1 MITLSTGE
9 LPKAQTSAEL
19 DEQEAQNRLTLLCEV
34 GKKIG
39 AASQIAPLV
48 QQITQMTQRALNAS
62 ASSVI
67 LLDEYDGELFFQVA
81 EGPAGKQLRQARLN
95 AQTGIAGWVA
105 HHATPLVINNVTED
119 ERFDNRFDIVTGFVT
134 RSIMCA
140 PLVVQRKVIGV
151 IEVLNKMDD
160 SDFSESDLE
169 ALVSVAATAAMSIE
183 NVRLHQS
190 VITAYKSTIKALAAT
205 IDAKDPYTCGHSQR
219 VTEYALR
226 GAAALSLP
234 AEDHEMLEYAG
245 ILHDIGKVGIAE
257 NILTHRGS
265 LNTQEWEIVREHPR
279 IGANILKE
287 IPFLEKVKRLVLHH
301 HERYDGN
308 GYPDGLRGQDIPIG
322 ARLLAVADAYEAMTS
337 LRPYR
342 ERTLTQE
349 EAIEEL
355 ENNKGTQFDP
365 EVVVA
370 FVNTVKCSSRL
381 EAK

>member
-1 MITLSTGE
+1 MTLSNGE
-9 LPKAQTSAEL
+9 FPKVQASAEL
-19 DEQEAQNRLTLLCEV
+19 DEQEAQSRLALLCEV

-39 AASQIAPLV
+39 EAAQLTPLV
-48 QQITQMTQRALNAS
+48 EQIMQMTQRALNAS

-105 HHATPLVINNVTED
+105 HHATPLVINDVTKD
-119 ERFDNRFDIVTGFVT
+119 ERFDNRLDIATGFVT

-140 PLVVQRKVIGV
+140 PMIVQRKVIGV
-151 IEVLNKMDD
+151 IEVLNKLDD
-160 SDFSESDLE
+160 CDFSESDLE

-183 NVRLHQS
+183 NIRLHQS
-190 VITAYKSTIKALAAT
+190 VIAAYKSTIKALAAT

-226 GAAALSLP
+226 GAEALSLP

-257 NILTHRGS
+257 NILTHCGS
-265 LNTQEWEIVREHPR
+265 LNTKEWEIVREHPK
-279 IGANILKE
+279 IGADILKE
-287 IPFLEKVKRLVLHH
+287 IPFLAKVKKLVLHH

-308 GYPDGLRGQDIPIG
+308 GYPDGLKGKDIPIE

-342 ERTLTQE
+342 ERTLTQD
-349 EAIEEL
+349 EAIKEL
-355 ENNKGTQFDP
+355 EKNKGTQFDP
-365 EVVVA
+365 EIVVA
-370 FVNTVKCSSRL
+370 FINTVKSNSRL